1 MDDLTMMQLAYQ
13 AAQQADPAATWENP
27 RVGAV
32 IVKDG
37 AVIATG
43 YHHQFGHQH
52 AEVVAMNQ
60 VEHPADLVGATMYVT
75 LEPCAHIGKVGACAD
90 ALVTAKLG
98 RVVIGQGD
106 PNPHVSGRGVAKLQQ
121 AGIAVTLL
129 NQQGSTALNP
139 AFHHFFETQRPYVTL
154 KLAQSIDGFI
164 AAKRGQATKLTDDQA
179 NVAVHQQRAQ
189 MSAIMVGSETALTD
203 APQLTVRHVPITHQ
217 QPWRVIV
224 DRRGRL
230 QHHPAFFDDR
240 TLIYTTN
247 TTFAQQVPQAVF
259 FDGELGSLLD
269 DLGQR
274 GIQSLLVEGGGAL
287 VRAFLAANLWQRF
300 DIYQT
305 DAVLG
310 TGIKGVVG
318 NQGTV
323 ATQTRVGNALHQVIY
338 REAK

>member
-1 MDDLTMMQLAYQ
+1 MDDLTMMRLAYQ
-13 AAQQADPAATWENP
+13 AAQQADPAETWENP

-52 AEVVAMNQ
+52 AEVAAMNQ
-60 VEHPADLVGATMYVT
+60 VEHQANLVGATMYVT
-75 LEPCAHIGKVGACAD
+75 LEPCAHVGKAGACAD
-90 ALVTAKLG
+90 ALVAAKLW
-98 RVVIGQGD
+98 RVVIGQDD

-121 AGIAVTLL
+121 AGIAVMLL
-129 NQQGSTALNP
+129 DQQGSAVLNP
-139 AFHHFFETQRPYVTL
+139 AFHHFFGTQRPYVTL
-154 KLAQSIDGFI
+154 KLAQSADGFI
-164 AAKRGQATKLTDDQA
+164 AAKAGHPTKLTDNRAD
-179 NVAVHQQRAQ
+179 VAIHQQRAQ
-189 MSAIMVGSETALTD
+189 MSAIMVGSETALVD
-203 APQLTVRHVPITHQ
+203 APQLTVRHVPITHL

-230 QHHPAFFDDR
+230 QNHPAFFDDR
-240 TLIYTTN
+240 MLIYTTN
-247 TTFAQQVPQAVF
+247 TTFAHRVPQAVH
-259 FDGELGSLLD
+259 FDGELDTLLD

-287 VRAFLAANLWQRF
+287 VRAFLATNLWQRF

-305 DAVLG
+305 DAVLE

-318 NQGTV
+318 NQGPV
-323 ATQTRVGNALHQVIY
+323 ATKTRVGNALHQVIY

>member
-43 YHHQFGHQH
+43 YHHQFGHHH
-52 AEVVAMNQ
+52 AEVAAMNQ
-60 VEHPADLVGATMYVT
+60 VEHPADLVGTTMYVT
-75 LEPCAHIGKVGACAD
+75 LEPCAHVGKVGACAD
-90 ALVTAKLG
+90 ALVAAKLG

-106 PNPHVSGRGVAKLQQ
+106 PNPYVSGRGVAKLQQ

-139 AFHHFFETQRPYVTL
+139 AFHHFFKTQRPYVTL

-179 NVAVHQQRAQ
+179 NVAIHQQRAQ

-230 QHHPAFFDDR
+230 QKHPAFFDDR

-247 TTFAQQVPQAVF
+247 TTFAQRVPQAVP

-287 VRAFLAANLWQRF
+287 VRAFMATDFWQRF